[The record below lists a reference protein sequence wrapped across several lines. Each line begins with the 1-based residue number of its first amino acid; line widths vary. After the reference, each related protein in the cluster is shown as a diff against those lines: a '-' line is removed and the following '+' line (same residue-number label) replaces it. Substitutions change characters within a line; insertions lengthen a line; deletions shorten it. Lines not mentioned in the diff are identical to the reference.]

1 MIVLY
6 DLAAADGRRFSPNC
20 WRTRL
25 ALAHKGLS
33 HETRPVCFTDI
44 PTIADGRQKTVP
56 VIEDGEHIVGDSAV
70 IADYLETMYPER
82 PSLFGG
88 VSGRALTQFVQS
100 WAIST
105 LHAGILELI
114 VLDIHDAL
122 APADQPYF
130 RASREQRFG
139 RRLEEI
145 QAGRDERLAGFRA
158 SLGPLRQ
165 LLKSQGWIGG
175 ETPLYADYVA
185 FAPFQWARTISDVRL
200 LEADDPVA
208 DWVERCLDLH
218 GGLARGAR

>member
-6 DLAAADGRRFSPNC
+6 DLVAANGRRFSPNC

-33 HETRPVCFTDI
+33 HEARPVRFTEI
-44 PTIADGRQKTVP
+44 AKIADGRQKTVP

-88 VSGRALTQFVQS
+88 VSGHALTQFVQS

-105 LHAGILELI
+105 LHGGILELI

-130 RASREQRFG
+130 RESRERRFG
-139 RRLEEI
+139 RRLEDM
-145 QAGRDERLAGFRA
+145 QAGRDERLPGFRA

-165 LLKSQGWIGG
+165 ILKTQAWIGG
-175 ETPLYADYVA
+175 DTPLYADYVA
-185 FAPFQWARTISDVRL
+185 FAPFQWARSISDVRL
-200 LEADDPVA
+200 LEEDDPVTA
-208 DWVERCLDLH
+208 WVERCLDLH
-218 GGLARGAR
+218 GGLARSA